1 MSDKTKWAIG
11 CLLFV
16 WTVGLIG
23 LHLQLPRHIQ
33 TALEVKTP

>member
-1 MSDKTKWAIG
+1 MRAKTQWAIG

-16 WTVGLIG
+16 WTQGAIG
-23 LHLQLPRHIQ
+23 LHFQIPRHIQ